1 VAGLR
6 IGHFFFK
13 ESQMENEDSK
23 TKLKFE
29 DIALMA
35 KALSFAAGL
44 ISTMPQFKDKHPE
57 EVLDWLLEEGKKL
70 D

>member
-1 VAGLR
+1 
-6 IGHFFFK
+6 
-13 ESQMENEDSK
+13 MENEDSK